1 MINMDKLF
9 DWGPDTRTEKQKQID
24 IEYGELLEQYEDRF
38 KEQLNTEVIQI
49 SNEQLIKDFKRCLEE
64 GITLDK
70 IYPGLND
77 YDEEDDL

>member
-1 MINMDKLF
+1 MNIF
-9 DWGPDTRTEKQKQID
+9 GHEDTRTEKQKKID
-24 IEYGELLEQYEDRF
+24 EEYSKLLNEYEKRF
-38 KEQLNTEVIQI
+38 NDQLNTEVIQI
-49 SNEQLIKDFKRCLEE
+49 SDEQLIKDFKRCLKE

>member
-1 MINMDKLF
+1 MDKLF

-70 IYPGLND
+70 IYPGLYD

>member
-1 MINMDKLF
+1 MFN
-9 DWGPDTRTEKQKQID
+9 WGPDTRTKRQKKIDGEYDKLLNEYEK
-24 IEYGELLEQYEDRF
+24 RF
-38 KEQLNTEVIQI
+38 NDKLNTEVIQI

-70 IYPGLND
+70 IYSDLND